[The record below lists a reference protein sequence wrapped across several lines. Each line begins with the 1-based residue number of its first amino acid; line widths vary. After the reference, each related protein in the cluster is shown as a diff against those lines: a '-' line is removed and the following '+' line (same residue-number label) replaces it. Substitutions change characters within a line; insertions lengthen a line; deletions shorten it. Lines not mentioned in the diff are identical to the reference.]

1 MITGHNLTKEGDPIS
16 IEEEDIIEVVEEAVR
31 IIHRN
36 NFSARFIRNGDIVD

>member
-1 MITGHNLTKEGDPIS
+1 MITGHNLTKEGDPTS

-36 NFSARFIRNGDIVD
+36 SFSARFTRNEDIVH